1 LLLAKRREITQDPG
15 NYRLQNIPSHT
26 DQLLSQAKELMEKV
40 FGFHEFRPGQEA
52 ILEAIFSGEEILV
65 VIPTG
70 GGKSLCYQLPALVLP
85 GTTLV
90 ISPLIALM
98 KDQVDSLRVFEVSA
112 VSVNSLMGIGEQEEA
127 LRKIAEGS
135 YKLIYASP
143 ERLRSPSFLNAL
155 KQKPI
160 SLVAVDEAH
169 CISVWGHDFRPDY
182 LKIGQALDWLGRPQ
196 TIALTATA
204 TDRVREDIVSQ
215 LKLRSPQLFITG
227 FDRKNLFFEVVPVKR
242 PKEKFSHLAGR
253 LERLRGGAIV
263 YAGTRKGVESIVRAL
278 DREGIEALGYHAGLE
293 EEERSRIQEAFL
305 EGGANIVAA
314 TNAFGMGIDRS
325 DIRLI
330 IHYHFPGSIE
340 AYYQECGR
348 AGRDGDPSTCLLL
361 FSPSDRR
368 LQEFFIE
375 MNYPDRRVILSVYQA
390 LLQRPE
396 DPIWLTYREIGLL
409 SNPPAAEMAVSS
421 SLKIL
426 EEARLVHRLHRYE
439 NLAEL
444 YLKHRPKEVL
454 GRISKKS
461 PSKAAL
467 IEFLADHYTEGELLE
482 GIQFIPDEMI
492 ERVHLSKETF
502 RRVMAEMEEHGE
514 GTYIP
519 PFRGRGVRLLSRMAL
534 SELPINFETLQL
546 RKAHQLEKLSRIMDY
561 STSSRCRR
569 AFLLQYFGEYY
580 PSQSCGGCDHCQ
592 SLKVRPAT
600 EENMSDPLLPIKIL
614 SGVARLK
621 GRFGLGMAVKMLT
634 GSQEKA
640 ICKFNLDRLSTYGL
654 LAEFTQEQVENW
666 IHELLGQ
673 GYLKQELA
681 LLGEKNYR
689 VLLLTSQGREVMKKR
704 GKIPLSPAS
713 AKEIKERRE
722 EGEPDKGLF
731 EELRKLRLE
740 LARAEGLPA
749 YCIFQDRTL
758 QEMASRLPDSREK
771 IMAIV
776 GVGEITFRKYG
787 SAFLDLISKWKR
799 GRNKGD

>member
-1 LLLAKRREITQDPG
+1 
-15 NYRLQNIPSHT
+15 LQNILSHT
-26 DQLLSQAKELMEKV
+26 DQLLSQAQELMRKV
-40 FGFHEFRPGQEA
+40 FGFHEFRPGQEE
-52 ILEAIFSGEEILV
+52 ILEAIFSGEETLV
-65 VIPTG
+65 VMPTG
-70 GGKSLCYQLPALVLP
+70 GGKSLCYQLPALILP

-98 KDQVDSLRVFEVSA
+98 KDQVDSLRVFEVPA
-112 VSVNSLMGIGEQEEA
+112 ISVNSLMGIGEQEEA

-143 ERLRSPSFLNAL
+143 ERLRSAPFLRAL
-155 KQKPI
+155 KKKPI

-169 CISVWGHDFRPDY
+169 CISIWGHDFRPDY

-215 LKLRSPQLFITG
+215 LKLRAPKLFITG
-227 FDRKNLFFEVVPVKR
+227 FDRKNLFFEVVPVR
-242 PKEKFSHLAGR
+242 RSKEKFSHLAGR

-263 YAGTRKGVESIVRAL
+263 YAGTRKGVDSVVRGL
-278 DREGIEALGYHAGLE
+278 DREGIEALRYHAGLE
-293 EEERSRIQEAFL
+293 EEERSRIQDAFL
-305 EGGANIVAA
+305 EGHAKIVVA

-330 IHYHFPGSIE
+330 MHYNFPGSIE

-348 AGRDGDPSTCLLL
+348 AGRDGAPSTCLLL

-375 MNYPDRRVILSVYQA
+375 MNYPDREVILSVYQA
-390 LLQRPE
+390 LLERPE

-409 SNPPAAEMAVSS
+409 CKPPAEEMAVSS

-426 EEARLVHRLHRYE
+426 EEAEVVHRLHRYE

-444 YLKHRPKEVL
+444 YLKQRPKEILDGV
-454 GRISKKS
+454 SKKS
-461 PSKAAL
+461 PSKVAL
-467 IEFLADHYTEGELLE
+467 IEFLAGHYTEEELLE
-482 GIQFIPDEMI
+482 GIQFLPDEMT
-492 ERVHLSKETF
+492 EKAHLSKDTF
-502 RRVMAEMEEHGE
+502 RRLMGEMEEHEE

-519 PFRGRGVRLLSRMAL
+519 PFRGRGVRLLSRKAP

-546 RKAHQLEKLSRIMDY
+546 RKAHQLEKLNRMMDY
-561 STSSRCRR
+561 GTSSRCRR
-569 AFLLQYFGEYY
+569 AYLLQYFGDYY
-580 PSQSCGGCDHCQ
+580 PSQICGGCDHCQ
-592 SLKVRPAT
+592 NLKVRPAT
-600 EENMSDPLLPIKIL
+600 EENMSDPLLSLKIL

-640 ICKFNLDRLSTYGL
+640 IGQFNLDRLSTYGL
-654 LAEFTQEQVENW
+654 LAGFTQEQVGNW
-666 IHELLGQ
+666 IQELLEQ
-673 GYLKQELA
+673 GYLKQESA
-681 LLGEKNYR
+681 TLGEKNYR
-689 VLLLTSQGREVMKKR
+689 VLLLTPQGWEVMKKR
-704 GKIPLSPAS
+704 EKVPLSQPPR
-713 AKEIKERRE
+713 KEFKERRMD
-722 EGEPDKGLF
+722 GEPDKGLF
-731 EELRKLRLE
+731 EDLRKLRME

-749 YCIFQDRTL
+749 YCIFQERTL
-758 QEMASRLPDSREK
+758 LEMANRLPDNREK
-771 IMAIV
+771 MMAIV

-799 GRNKGD
+799 GTNEGD

>member
-1 LLLAKRREITQDPG
+1 MSQDRRI
-15 NYRLQNIPSHT
+15 YRLQNISSHT
-26 DQLLSQAKELMEKV
+26 DQLLSQAKELMEQV

-52 ILEAIFSGEEILV
+52 ILEAIFSGEETLV
-65 VIPTG
+65 VMPTG
-70 GGKSLCYQLPALVLP
+70 GGKSLCYQLPALIFP

-98 KDQVDSLRVFEVSA
+98 KDQVDSLRVFEVPA

-143 ERLRSPSFLNAL
+143 ERLRNPSFLKAL

-182 LKIGQALDWLGRPQ
+182 LKIGQVLDWLGRPQ

-215 LKLRSPQLFITG
+215 LKLRAPRLFITG
-227 FDRKNLFFEVVPVKR
+227 FDRKNLFFEVIPVKR
-242 PKEKFSHLAGR
+242 SKEKFSHLTGR

-293 EEERSRIQEAFL
+293 EDERSRIQEAFM

-330 IHYHFPGSIE
+330 MHYNFPGSIE

-375 MNYPDRRVILSVYQA
+375 MNYPDREVILSIYQA
-390 LLQRPE
+390 LCQRPE

-409 SNPPAAEMAVSS
+409 CNPPAAEMAVSS

-426 EEARLVHRLHRYE
+426 EEAGVVHRLQRYE

-444 YLKHRPKEVL
+444 YLKHRLKEIL
-454 GRISKKS
+454 DGMTKKS

-467 IEFLADHYTEGELLE
+467 IEFLADCYTEKELLE

-492 ERVHLSKETF
+492 EKAHLSKETF
-502 RRVMAEMEEHGE
+502 RRLMADMEEHGE

-519 PFRGRGVRLLSRMAL
+519 PFRGRGVRVLSRTAL
-534 SELPINFETLQL
+534 SELPINFEILQL
-546 RKAHQLEKLSRIMDY
+546 RKAHQLEKLNRMMDY

-580 PSQSCGGCDHCQ
+580 PSQNCGGCDYCHN
-592 SLKVRPAT
+592 LKARPAT
-600 EENMSDPLLPIKIL
+600 EKNRSDPLLPIKIL

-634 GSQEKA
+634 GSKDKA
-640 ICKFNLDRLSTYGL
+640 IGKFKLDQLSTYGL
-654 LAEFTQEQVENW
+654 LVEFTQEQVENW
-666 IHELLGQ
+666 IQELIDQ
-673 GYLKQELA
+673 GYLKQESA
-681 LLGEKNYR
+681 ILGEKNYR
-689 VLLLTSQGREVMKKR
+689 VLLLTPQGWEVMKKR
-704 GKIPLSPAS
+704 RRVPLSPPS
-713 AKEIKERRE
+713 RKEFKETKM

-731 EELRKLRLE
+731 EDLRKLRLE

-758 QEMASRLPDSREK
+758 REMASRLPNNREK
-771 IMAIV
+771 MMAIV

-787 SAFLDLISKWKR
+787 SAFLDLILKWK
-799 GRNKGD
+799 KGNNNGD

>member
-1 LLLAKRREITQDPG
+1 
-15 NYRLQNIPSHT
+15 LQNISSHT
-26 DQLLSQAKELMEKV
+26 DQLLSRAKELMKRV
-40 FGFHEFRPGQEA
+40 FGFREFRPGQQA
-52 ILEAIFSGEEILV
+52 ILEAIFSGEETLV
-65 VIPTG
+65 VMPTG
-70 GGKSLCYQLPALVLP
+70 GGKSLCYQLPALVLS

-98 KDQVDSLRVFEVSA
+98 KDQVDSLRVFQVPA
-112 VSVNSLMGIGEQEEA
+112 ISVNSLMGIGEQEEA

-143 ERLRSPSFLNAL
+143 ERLRSAPFLRAL
-155 KQKPI
+155 KKNPI

-182 LKIGQALDWLGRPQ
+182 LKINQALDGLGRPQ

-242 PKEKFSHLAGR
+242 SKEKLSHLAGR

-263 YAGTRKGVESIVRAL
+263 YAGTRKGVESIVRGL
-278 DREGIEALGYHAGLE
+278 GREGIEALGYHAGLE
-293 EEERSRIQEAFL
+293 DEERNHIQEAFL
-305 EGGANIVAA
+305 EGRANIVAA

-330 IHYHFPGSIE
+330 MHYHFPGSIE

-361 FSPSDRR
+361 FSPSDRK

-375 MNYPDRRVILSVYQA
+375 MNYPDREVILSVYQA
-390 LLQRPE
+390 LSQRPE

-409 SNPPAAEMAVSS
+409 CNPPAAEMAVSA

-426 EEARLVHRLHRYE
+426 EEAGLVHRLHRYE

-444 YLKHRPKEVL
+444 YLKQRLKEIL
-454 GRISKKS
+454 DGISKKS

-467 IEFLADHYTEGELLE
+467 IEFLADHYTEEELFE
-482 GIQFIPDEMI
+482 GIQFLPDEMI
-492 ERVHLSKETF
+492 EKAHLSKETF
-502 RRVMAEMEEHGE
+502 RRLMTDLEEYGE

-519 PFRGRGVRLLSRMAL
+519 PFRGRGVCLLSRMAL

-561 STSSRCRR
+561 GTSSRCRR
-569 AFLLQYFGEYY
+569 AFLLQYFGEYP
-580 PSQSCGGCDHCQ
+580 PSQNCGGCDYCLG
-592 SLKVRPAT
+592 LKVRPAT

-621 GRFGLGMAVKMLT
+621 GRFGLSTAVKMLT

-640 ICKFNLDRLSTYGL
+640 IGKFNLDRLSTYGL
-654 LAEFTQEQVENW
+654 LAEFTQEQVGNW
-666 IHELLGQ
+666 IQELLEL
-673 GYLKQELA
+673 GYLKQESTT
-681 LLGEKNYR
+681 LGEKNYR
-689 VLLLTSQGREVMKKR
+689 VLLLTPEGWEVMKK
-704 GKIPLSPAS
+704 KEKVPLSPPS
-713 AKEIKERRE
+713 RKEFKERRVE
-722 EGEPDKGLF
+722 DEPDKGLF
-731 EELRKLRLE
+731 EDLRKLRSE

-758 QEMASRLPDSREK
+758 REMASRLPNSREK
-771 IMAIV
+771 MMAIV

-787 SAFLDLISKWKR
+787 RAFLDLISKWQKQET
-799 GRNKGD
+799 GRIAPAP